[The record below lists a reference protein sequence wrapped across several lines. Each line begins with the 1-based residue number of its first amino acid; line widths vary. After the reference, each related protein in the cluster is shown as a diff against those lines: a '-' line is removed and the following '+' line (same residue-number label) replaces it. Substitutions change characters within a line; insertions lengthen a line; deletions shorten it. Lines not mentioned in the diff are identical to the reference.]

1 MRGRPVC
8 VILIIVAF
16 VTLAI
21 VLWAVA
27 AATTWADFGSGRGL
41 TVEAVGAGTATL
53 LAWYSWQSWR
63 QARRDQERKRAD
75 EERQRADEERQLLI
89 RTLAGAVPGSR
100 RVVRPLRPTRPL
112 PVPRAL

>member
-8 VILIIVAF
+8 VISTIVAF

-21 VLWAVA
+21 VLWGVA
-27 AATTWADFGSGRGL
+27 AATTWANFGSGRGL

-75 EERQRADEERQLLI
+75 EERAILI
-89 RTLAGAVPGSR
+89 RTLASAVPAR
-100 RVVRPLRPTRPL
+100 RAVRPLRPTRPL